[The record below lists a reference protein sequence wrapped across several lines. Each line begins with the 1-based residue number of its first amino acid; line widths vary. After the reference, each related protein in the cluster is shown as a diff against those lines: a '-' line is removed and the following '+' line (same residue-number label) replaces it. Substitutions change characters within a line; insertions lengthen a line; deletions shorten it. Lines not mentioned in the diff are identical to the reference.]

1 MIEMTEYKRVDFNE
15 LEEVQD
21 ALGFWVV
28 VDQAGKLFTGIV
40 YETFADGSLSYEGV
54 HVDGKRC
61 GYEKHWHK
69 NGTLK
74 EYAFV
79 YMNTIHG
86 PVQSWNDKGVLTF
99 EAENSFSHRVWY
111 KFYNDDG
118 KLIDEYNIE
127 NDPPKL
133 ERYHKLADKIKAS
146 GKDQEWNAIFQW
158 KEKTT

>member
-40 YETFADGSLSYEGV
+40 YENFADGSLSYEGV

-61 GYEKHWHK
+61 GYEKRWHK
-69 NGTLK
+69 NGILE
-74 EYAFV
+74 EYSFA
-79 YMNTIHG
+79 YMNNPHG
-86 PVQSWNDKGVLTF
+86 PVQSWNDEGVLIF
-99 EAENSFSHRVWY
+99 EAEYSFIYEIWSRRY
-111 KFYNDDG
+111 DDDG
-118 KLIDEYNIE
+118 KLIKEYHIE
-127 NDPPKL
+127 NDPEKMAKY
-133 ERYHKLADKIKAS
+133 RQLADNFKAS
-146 GKDQEWNAIFQW
+146 GRDQEWNAIFQW